1 MYFELKYD
9 GRSFVKWMYLFK
21 LLKNYIGFIQ
31 KDKSMF
37 YFFENIKKIVYMYF
51 HKVSYKDKL

>member
-1 MYFELKYD
+1 
-9 GRSFVKWMYLFK
+9 MYLFK